1 MASAF
6 QAIAPRTNYLPRP
19 LTNTMLHP
27 NLLHMLPPWNL
38 TFDLHPYLNNL
49 QQRPPSPPEPKSF
62 SPKLISMRRN
72 MPKVEPYSPDPQ
84 TKLHIT
90 PEILALLKQRPVE
103 ALLSPTPK
111 LGASYEHRMVE
122 ENPQD
127 IDINTLVSLSIKDL
141 NKQLRG
147 MSRSEVVRLK
157 QLRRRLKNRT
167 YAKLSRHKRVA
178 TICLLEEEITDLEH
192 EVTFHTKETDRLSQN
207 VQETEQKFNLLLKF
221 ATDNNITIEMDVSS
235 DPLG

>member
-1 MASAF
+1 
-6 QAIAPRTNYLPRP
+6 
-19 LTNTMLHP
+19 
-27 NLLHMLPPWNL
+27 
-38 TFDLHPYLNNL
+38 
-49 QQRPPSPPEPKSF
+49 
-62 SPKLISMRRN
+62 

-103 ALLSPTPK
+103 ALLSPPPK
-111 LGASYEHRMVE
+111 MGVEHRMIE

-221 ATDNNITIEMDVSS
+221 ATDNNITIEMES
-235 DPLG
+235 DSQG

>member
-38 TFDLHPYLNNL
+38 TFDLHPYL

-72 MPKVEPYSPDPQ
+72 VPKVEPYSPDPQ

-103 ALLSPTPK
+103 ALVSPPPK
-111 LGASYEHRMVE
+111 MEAEHRMIE
-122 ENPQD
+122 ENAQD

-221 ATDNNITIEMDVSS
+221 ATDNNITIEMES
-235 DPLG
+235 DSQG